1 MASFTQMAFSVGEL
15 VTLPLFLIAAE
26 GIVADFKPQVRR
38 MAERRSTRRSETG
51 WVGNRATKSCYFA
64 FERLAGGL
72 GEPGPA
78 GGHLLPRNSTGAD
91 ADLAIRRRL

>member
-1 MASFTQMAFSVGEL
+1 MAFSVGEL

-26 GIVADFKPQVRR
+26 GIVADFKLQVRR
-38 MAERRSTRRSETG
+38 MAERRSTRRSEG
-51 WVGNRATKSCYFA
+51 WVGRQSGNQELLF
-64 FERLAGGL
+64 RLLSAWPAVL

-91 ADLAIRRRL
+91 LAIRRRL